1 MSAGPAFEFLLD
13 KMKGG
18 WAWWQ
23 MVILFRKAL
32 VMICAMMFDGNA
44 VLGWCALRTEAV
56 YAAS

>member
-1 MSAGPAFEFLLD
+1 
-13 KMKGG
+13 MKGG